1 MKDIECVSVR
11 KPESNVCSS
20 SRKRDLIRGHREL
33 SVYKTVEKMS
43 REGKAGT
50 GSTFTA
56 SF

>member
-1 MKDIECVSVR
+1 MCVSVR
-11 KPESNVCSS
+11 KPESNLRSS
-20 SRKRDLIRGHREL
+20 SRKRDLIQGYREL

-50 GSTFTA
+50 GSTSTA